1 MVFFSHFLN
10 SKIGLDRFQNI
21 DNVDSNDLIS
31 PQLTYS
37 ITHFY
42 ISIIIDCLFL
52 YTYVIYLLFECM
64 MLQGCSKGLHSNV
77 KPPEPVK
84 EENPADTN
92 KDEVW
97 ERVCFL
103 SSICSL
109 LNLMCQLWID
119 QLFCEYPSFTKFYL
133 QQFRKLD
140 HYSIFIKISQQNVHT
155 YLLKI
160 F

>member
-1 MVFFSHFLN
+1 MISTSNFAHFFVRKAQPLMKSLHFEICIFVCFFFSFFKL
-10 SKIGLDRFQNI
+10 KIQNI
-21 DNVDSNDLIS
+21 DHVDSNDLIS

-42 ISIIIDCLFL
+42 ISIIIDCLFM
-52 YTYVIYLLFECM
+52 YTYVIYLLLECM

-109 LNLMCQLWID
+109 LN
-119 QLFCEYPSFTKFYL
+119 
-133 QQFRKLD
+133 
-140 HYSIFIKISQQNVHT
+140 
-155 YLLKI
+155 
-160 F
+160 

>member
-1 MVFFSHFLN
+1 MISTSYFTHFFCKKSAIFDEFLSHFILKFVYGFFSHFLN

-21 DNVDSNDLIS
+21 DHVDSNDLIS

-52 YTYVIYLLFECM
+52 YTYVIYLLLECM
-64 MLQGCSKGLHSNV
+64 MLQGCLKGLHSNV

-109 LNLMCQLWID
+109 LN
-119 QLFCEYPSFTKFYL
+119 
-133 QQFRKLD
+133 
-140 HYSIFIKISQQNVHT
+140 
-155 YLLKI
+155 
-160 F
+160 

>member
-1 MVFFSHFLN
+1 MISTSNFAHFFVRKAQPLMKSLHFEICIFVCFFSHFLN

-21 DNVDSNDLIS
+21 DHVDSNDFS
-31 PQLTYS
+31 S
-37 ITHFY
+37 ID
-42 ISIIIDCLFL
+42 ILSIIIDCLFL
-52 YTYVIYLLFECM
+52 YTYVIYLLLECM

-109 LNLMCQLWID
+109 LN
-119 QLFCEYPSFTKFYL
+119 
-133 QQFRKLD
+133 
-140 HYSIFIKISQQNVHT
+140 
-155 YLLKI
+155 
-160 F
+160 

>member
-1 MVFFSHFLN
+1 MISTSNFTHFFVRKAQPLMKSLHFEICIFVCFFSHFLN

-21 DNVDSNDLIS
+21 DHVDSNDLIS

-52 YTYVIYLLFECM
+52 YTYVIYLLLECM

-109 LNLMCQLWID
+109 LN
-119 QLFCEYPSFTKFYL
+119 
-133 QQFRKLD
+133 
-140 HYSIFIKISQQNVHT
+140 
-155 YLLKI
+155 
-160 F
+160 